1 MVSRMPTSAAASTA
15 RPAALDEPTLCAA
28 FARTAAERGD
38 AVALR
43 TPGDGVRVT
52 WREYTERM
60 ADDAAGLAALG
71 IGPGDAVAIMLTNRP
86 EFHVLD
92 CAAMHLRAVPFSVY
106 NTSSPEQLEY
116 LLGDAAN
123 RVVICERAF
132 LDRVLAARGACPAVE
147 HVIVVDGDGEEGT
160 LTLDDLVARG
170 ERGFDAEAAARAV
183 LPEDLLTLI
192 YTSGTTGPP
201 KGVQTTHANMLAEW
215 RSLDAASPT
224 PPNGRLISF
233 LPAAHIADR
242 WSSHYG
248 AMVHGH
254 EVTCCADPRRV
265 MEFVPEVRPTTFGAV
280 PRIWEKTKAALEAA
294 LEAEPDEQ
302 RRAAAR
308 WALDVGRRRV
318 RAEQAG
324 EAVDDALAAEHARAD
339 ELVLSTLR
347 ERLGLDQVDRF
358 VAGAAPTPVDV
369 LEFFAAIGIDICEL
383 WGMSELTCVA
393 TINPPERIKIGTVG
407 PPIPGVE
414 LRLADDG
421 EVLVRGEIVMPGY
434 RNQPERTADTIDADG
449 WLHTGDIG
457 TLDEDGYLT
466 IVDRKKELIINAA
479 GKNMSPANIEGALKT
494 ASPLIGQ
501 ACVIGDRR
509 PYNVA
514 LIVLDPDGMTA
525 FAAGHDVGDE
535 ALGALAEAEAVV
547 EAVSEGVRRANDRL
561 SRVEQIK
568 RFRIVEGE
576 WEPGGDELT
585 PTMKLRRRP
594 IAEKYAEE
602 IEALYSEA

>member
-1 MVSRMPTSAAASTA
+1 METGAAAAAT
-15 RPAALDEPTLCAA
+15 RPAALDEPSLCAA
-28 FARTAAERGD
+28 FRRTAAERGD

-43 TPGDGVRVT
+43 TPGDRVRLT
-52 WREYTERM
+52 WREYAERVG
-60 ADDAAGLAALG
+60 DDAAGLAALG
-71 IGPGDAVAIMLTNRP
+71 VGLGDTVALMLTNRP

-116 LLGDAAN
+116 LLGDAGN
-123 RVVICERAF
+123 RIVICERAF
-132 LDRVLAARGACPAVE
+132 LPQVLAARPACPAIE
-147 HVIVVDGDGEEGT
+147 HVIVVDGEGEEQT

-170 ERGFDAEAAARAV
+170 EGEFDGEAAARAV
-183 LPEDLLTLI
+183 VPDDLLTLI

-201 KGVQTTHANMLAEW
+201 KGVELTHANMLAEW

-224 PPNGRLISF
+224 PANGRLISF

-248 AMVHGH
+248 AMLSGH

-280 PRIWEKTKAALEAA
+280 PRIWEKTKTALEAA
-294 LEAEPDEQ
+294 IDAEPDEQ

-308 WALDVGRRRV
+308 WALDVGLRRV
-318 RAEQAG
+318 RAVQAG
-324 EAVDDALAAEHARAD
+324 EPVDDALAEEHARAD
-339 ELVLSTLR
+339 ELVLCKLR
-347 ERLGLDQVDRF
+347 ERLGLDQADRF
-358 VAGAAPTPVDV
+358 VAGAAPTPVEV
-369 LEFFAAIGIDICEL
+369 LEFFAAVGIDICEL

-393 TINPPERIKIGTVG
+393 TINPPERVKIGTVG

-421 EVLVRGEIVMPGY
+421 EVLVRGDIVMPGY

-479 GKNMSPANIEGALKT
+479 GKNMSPANIEAALKA

-514 LIVLDPDGMTA
+514 LIVLDPDGTAA
-525 FAAGHDVGDE
+525 FAGEHDAGDE
-535 ALGALAEAEAVV
+535 ALGAVAEAEAIV
-547 EAVSEGVRRANDRL
+547 EAVTEGVQRANERL
-561 SRVEQIK
+561 SRVEQVK
-568 RFRIVEGE
+568 RFRILEEE
-576 WEPGGDELT
+576 WQPGGDELT
-585 PTMKLRRRP
+585 PTMKLKRRP
-594 IAEKYAEE
+594 IAEKYTEE
-602 IEALYSEA
+602 IEAMYPNP